1 MKDELDTKKTREFTA
16 LLTKTYRHQMHYS
29 LGSNDENLKKRHIKV
44 FYKKTA

>member
-1 MKDELDTKKTREFTA
+1 MKDELGAKKTREFTA

-29 LGSNDENLKKRHIKV
+29 LGSNDENFKKRHKKV